1 MFTLISG
8 IVINGQ
14 KPTSVYQCIYNL
26 CVYYDTIYNDVK
38 LLGVSDP
45 SMYFSREP
53 QQIWRKRK

>member
-26 CVYYDTIYNDVK
+26 CVYYDPIYNDVK

-45 SMYFSREP
+45 SMYFSSP
-53 QQIWRKRK
+53 PPFGH